1 MNVRYIYR
9 RVLVLDGNFKADHIR
24 MRNPHEDV
32 NLTNGE
38 GYVVEE
44 SRYGKHINV
53 SQEVKQVMSSHL
65 LWLPYI

>member
-1 MNVRYIYR
+1 
-9 RVLVLDGNFKADHIR
+9 